1 MSEFTEILIV
11 SPLSDGKTWAV
22 WKEFTYHV
30 GELNSGET
38 IKVPFGFQTDFA
50 SVPPIF
56 RFFVPRWGKY
66 GKAAIV
72 HDFCYWEQ
80 QYPHERAD
88 EIYREAMGV
97 SGVARW
103 RMSVMYR
110 AVRRFGER
118 SWRGNQKLREQGY
131 NRVLPLPEK
140 AADTRRW

>member
-1 MSEFTEILIV
+1 MSEFTDVLLV
-11 SPLSDGKTWAV
+11 SPVPDGRTWAI

-38 IKVPFGFQTDFA
+38 ITVPLGFRTDFA
-50 SVPPIF
+50 SVPSIF
-56 RFFVPRWGKY
+56 RFLVPRWGKY

-80 QYPHERAD
+80 QYPRERAD
-88 EIYREAMGV
+88 EIFREAMGV

-103 RMSVMYR
+103 RIFVMYR
-110 AVRRFGER
+110 AVRLFGGR
-118 SWRGNQKLREQGY
+118 AWRGNQKLRERGY
-131 NRVLPLPEK
+131 DRVLPLPEK